1 MSQKSNE
8 NESMS
13 RKISYCTTLLLLAGI
28 HLYAQEKQPPR
39 WTVEACID
47 YAVDHNHQVRQQLYA
62 QKIMQSQHIRAIGN
76 FLPYVSAG
84 TSIQNNYGRAIDP
97 ETNTYTDV
105 STFSNGYSL
114 SASIS
119 LFEGFRRYHDLRTAK
134 AQILLGRQGLQAQK
148 DQVALSVLQAY
159 LNVLYCQEMVRMTEE
174 KRKQSQSLLRQTE
187 VMLEIGM
194 KGEPDRAQMSAT
206 LAADEYELTH
216 QKNLLEKAILTLK
229 KEMNFPIGDTLAL
242 ETVRTETESEQVSAP
257 EAVIYQQA
265 QTVHPSILQAQTS
278 IRIARSQLQSAKSG
292 FYPSLSLSMGMSS
305 SYYKNIND
313 QQARHFAE
321 QMKNNSGQYI
331 SATLSI
337 PLFNRLNT
345 ITGIRDR
352 RNNLKQAR
360 ENLEYEQQELHRLI
374 TEAVSDRESACMEL
388 RKIEQQVQADSI
400 ASGITIR
407 KWEEGLASP
416 IDVQTAAVTLLQSEA
431 QRLQCWLNYIY
442 NTRLL
447 DYYQGKPLWTEK

>member
-1 MSQKSNE
+1 
-8 NESMS
+8 MS
-13 RKISYCTTLLLLAGI
+13 RKISYCTTFLLLAGI

-47 YAVDHNHQVRQQLYA
+47 YAVDHNHQVRQQLYI
-62 QKIMQSQHIRAIGN
+62 QKNIKSQHIRAIGN
-76 FLPYVSAG
+76 FLPYISAG
-84 TSIQNNYGRAIDP
+84 TSIQNSYGRAIDP

-134 AQILLGRQGLQAQK
+134 AQMLLGRQGLQAQK
-148 DQVALSVLQAY
+148 DQVALNVLQAY

-187 VMLEIGM
+187 VMLEIGT

-216 QKNLLEKAILTLK
+216 QKNLLEKAILALK

-242 ETVRTETESEQVSAP
+242 ETVRTETGSEQASAP
-257 EAVIYQQA
+257 ETVIYQQA
-265 QTVHPSILQAQTS
+265 QTVYPSILQAQTS
-278 IRIARSQLQSAKSG
+278 IRIAHSQLQSAKSG

-388 RKIEQQVQADSI
+388 RKIEQRVQADSI

-431 QRLQCWLNYIY
+431 QRLQCRLNYIY

>member
-1 MSQKSNE
+1 
-8 NESMS
+8 MS
-13 RKISYCTTLLLLAGI
+13 RKISYCTTFLLLAGI

-47 YAVDHNHQVRQQLYA
+47 YAVDHNHQVRQQLYI
-62 QKIMQSQHIRAIGN
+62 QKNIKSQYIRAIGN
-76 FLPYVSAG
+76 FLPYISAG
-84 TSIQNNYGRAIDP
+84 TSIQNSYGRAIDP

-134 AQILLGRQGLQAQK
+134 AQMLLGRQGLQAQK
-148 DQVALSVLQAY
+148 DQVALNVLQAY

-187 VMLEIGM
+187 VMLEIGT

-216 QKNLLEKAILTLK
+216 QKNLLEKAILALK

-242 ETVRTETESEQVSAP
+242 ETVRTETESEQASAP

-265 QTVHPSILQAQTS
+265 QTVYPSILQAQTS

-374 TEAVSDRESACMEL
+374 TEAISDRESACMEL
-388 RKIEQQVQADSI
+388 RKIEQRVQADSI

-431 QRLQCWLNYIY
+431 QRLQCRLNYIY

>member
-1 MSQKSNE
+1 M
-8 NESMS
+8 
-13 RKISYCTTLLLLAGI
+13 
-28 HLYAQEKQPPR
+28 
-39 WTVEACID
+39 
-47 YAVDHNHQVRQQLYA
+47 
-62 QKIMQSQHIRAIGN
+62 
-76 FLPYVSAG
+76 
-84 TSIQNNYGRAIDP
+84 
-97 ETNTYTDV
+97 
-105 STFSNGYSL
+105 
-114 SASIS
+114 
-119 LFEGFRRYHDLRTAK
+119 
-134 AQILLGRQGLQAQK
+134 LLGRQGLQAQK
-148 DQVALSVLQAY
+148 DQVALNVLQAY

-187 VMLEIGM
+187 VMLEIGT

-216 QKNLLEKAILTLK
+216 QKNLLEKAILALK

-242 ETVRTETESEQVSAP
+242 ETVRTETGSEQASAP

-265 QTVHPSILQAQTS
+265 QTVYPSILQAQTS

-374 TEAVSDRESACMEL
+374 TEAISDRESACMEL
-388 RKIEQQVQADSI
+388 RKIEQRVQADSI

-431 QRLQCWLNYIY
+431 QRLQCRLNYIY

>member
-1 MSQKSNE
+1 
-8 NESMS
+8 MS

-62 QKIMQSQHIRAIGN
+62 QKSMQSQHIRAIGN

-216 QKNLLEKAILTLK
+216 QKNLLEKAILALK

-242 ETVRTETESEQVSAP
+242 ETVRTEIESEQVSAP

-337 PLFNRLNT
+337 PLFNRLNI

-431 QRLQCWLNYIY
+431 QRLQCRLNYIY

>member
-119 LFEGFRRYHDLRTAK
+119 LFEGFLRYHDLRTAK

-216 QKNLLEKAILTLK
+216 QKNLLEKAILALK

-242 ETVRTETESEQVSAP
+242 ETVRSEIESEQISAP

-352 RNNLKQAR
+352 RNSLKQAR

-431 QRLQCWLNYIY
+431 QRLQCRLNYIY

>member
-1 MSQKSNE
+1 
-8 NESMS
+8 MS
-13 RKISYCTTLLLLAGI
+13 RKISYCTTFLLLAGI

-62 QKIMQSQHIRAIGN
+62 QKSMKSQHIRAIGN
-76 FLPYVSAG
+76 FLPYISAG
-84 TSIQNNYGRAIDP
+84 TSIQNSYGRAIDP

-134 AQILLGRQGLQAQK
+134 AQMLLGLQGLQAQK
-148 DQVALSVLQAY
+148 DQVALNVLQAY

-187 VMLEIGM
+187 VMLEIGT

-216 QKNLLEKAILTLK
+216 QKNLLEKAILALK

-242 ETVRTETESEQVSAP
+242 ETVRTETGSGQASAP

-265 QTVHPSILQAQTS
+265 QTVYLSILQAQTS
-278 IRIARSQLQSAKSG
+278 IRIAHSQLQSAKSG

-374 TEAVSDRESACMEL
+374 TEAISDRESACMEL
-388 RKIEQQVQADSI
+388 RKIEQRVQADSI

-431 QRLQCWLNYIY
+431 QRLQCRLNYIY

>member
-1 MSQKSNE
+1 
-8 NESMS
+8 MS
-13 RKISYCTTLLLLAGI
+13 RKISYCTTFLLLAGI

-62 QKIMQSQHIRAIGN
+62 QKSMKSQHIRAIGN
-76 FLPYVSAG
+76 FLPYISAG
-84 TSIQNNYGRAIDP
+84 TSIQNSYGRAIDP

-134 AQILLGRQGLQAQK
+134 AQMLLGRQGLQAQK
-148 DQVALSVLQAY
+148 DQVALNVLQAY
-159 LNVLYCQEMVRMTEE
+159 LNVLYFQEMVRMTEE

-187 VMLEIGM
+187 VMLEIGT

-216 QKNLLEKAILTLK
+216 QKNLLEKAILALK

-242 ETVRTETESEQVSAP
+242 ETVRTETESEQASAP

-265 QTVHPSILQAQTS
+265 QSVYPSILQAQTS
-278 IRIARSQLQSAKSG
+278 IRITRSQLQSAKSG

-374 TEAVSDRESACMEL
+374 TEAISDRESACMEL
-388 RKIEQQVQADSI
+388 RKIEQRVQADSI

-431 QRLQCWLNYIY
+431 QRLQCRLNYIY

>member
-62 QKIMQSQHIRAIGN
+62 QKSMQSQHIRAIGN

-352 RNNLKQAR
+352 RNSLKQAR

-431 QRLQCWLNYIY
+431 QRLQCRLNYIY

>member
-352 RNNLKQAR
+352 RNSLKQAR

-431 QRLQCWLNYIY
+431 QRLQCRLNYIY

>member
-62 QKIMQSQHIRAIGN
+62 QKSMQSQHIRAIGN

-216 QKNLLEKAILTLK
+216 QKNLLEKAILALK

-374 TEAVSDRESACMEL
+374 TEAVSNRESACMEL

-431 QRLQCWLNYIY
+431 QRLQCRLNYIY
-442 NTRLL
+442 NIRLL

>member
-62 QKIMQSQHIRAIGN
+62 QKSMQSQHIRAIGN

-431 QRLQCWLNYIY
+431 QRLQCRLNYIY

>member
-1 MSQKSNE
+1 
-8 NESMS
+8 MS

-278 IRIARSQLQSAKSG
+278 IRIARSQLQSAKSS

-431 QRLQCWLNYIY
+431 QRLQCRLNYIY

>member
-1 MSQKSNE
+1 
-8 NESMS
+8 
-13 RKISYCTTLLLLAGI
+13 
-28 HLYAQEKQPPR
+28 
-39 WTVEACID
+39 
-47 YAVDHNHQVRQQLYA
+47 
-62 QKIMQSQHIRAIGN
+62 
-76 FLPYVSAG
+76 
-84 TSIQNNYGRAIDP
+84 
-97 ETNTYTDV
+97 
-105 STFSNGYSL
+105 
-114 SASIS
+114 
-119 LFEGFRRYHDLRTAK
+119 
-134 AQILLGRQGLQAQK
+134 
-148 DQVALSVLQAY
+148 
-159 LNVLYCQEMVRMTEE
+159 
-174 KRKQSQSLLRQTE
+174 
-187 VMLEIGM
+187 
-194 KGEPDRAQMSAT
+194 
-206 LAADEYELTH
+206 
-216 QKNLLEKAILTLK
+216 
-229 KEMNFPIGDTLAL
+229 MNFPIGDTLAL
-242 ETVRTETESEQVSAP
+242 ETIRTETGSEQASAP

-265 QTVHPSILQAQTS
+265 QTVYPSILQAQTS

-374 TEAVSDRESACMEL
+374 TEAISDRESACMEL
-388 RKIEQQVQADSI
+388 RKIEQRVQADSI
-400 ASGITIR
+400 ASSITIR

-431 QRLQCWLNYIY
+431 QRLQCRLNYIY

>member
-97 ETNTYTDV
+97 ETNIYTDV

-431 QRLQCWLNYIY
+431 QRLQCRLNYIY

>member
-1 MSQKSNE
+1 
-8 NESMS
+8 MS
-13 RKISYCTTLLLLAGI
+13 RKISYCTTFLLLAGI

-47 YAVDHNHQVRQQLYA
+47 YAVDHNYQVRQQLYA
-62 QKIMQSQHIRAIGN
+62 QKSMKSQHIRAIGN
-76 FLPYVSAG
+76 FLPYISAG
-84 TSIQNNYGRAIDP
+84 TSIQNSYGRAIDP

-134 AQILLGRQGLQAQK
+134 AQMLLGRQGLQAQK
-148 DQVALSVLQAY
+148 DQVALNVLQAY

-187 VMLEIGM
+187 VMLEIGT

-216 QKNLLEKAILTLK
+216 QKNLLEKAILALK

-242 ETVRTETESEQVSAP
+242 ETVRTETGSEQASAP
-257 EAVIYQQA
+257 ETVIYQQA
-265 QTVHPSILQAQTS
+265 QTVYPSILQAQTS

-305 SYYKNIND
+305 SYYKNING

-345 ITGIRDR
+345 TTGIRDR

-388 RKIEQQVQADSI
+388 RKIEQRVQADSI

-431 QRLQCWLNYIY
+431 QRLQCQLNYIY